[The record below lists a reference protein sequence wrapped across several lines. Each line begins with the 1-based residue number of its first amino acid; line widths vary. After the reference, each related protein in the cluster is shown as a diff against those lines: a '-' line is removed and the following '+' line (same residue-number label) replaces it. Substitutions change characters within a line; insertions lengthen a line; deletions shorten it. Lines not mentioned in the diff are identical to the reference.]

1 MSKNKRARTVA
12 RTKMISDL
20 YHKSPGSLFQCLR
33 SHSRIPGACLRCAI
47 VTDDANVEKGARAHL
62 RAPII
67 TSGHAVHTGKNSA
80 KDLTDGNMA
89 KIYVDWWLLALSH
102 TMLRATGDKVSSTF
116 SATAGAFRDGTDE
129 QGRTINLVRECKW

>member
-1 MSKNKRARTVA
+1 MSKNKRAKTVA

-33 SHSRIPGACLRCAI
+33 SNSRIPSACLRCAI
-47 VTDDANVEKGARAHL
+47 VTDDAHVEKGARAHL
-62 RAPII
+62 WAPVI

-116 SATAGAFRDGTDE
+116 SATAETCFVTAPTSRS
-129 QGRTINLVRECKW
+129 Q